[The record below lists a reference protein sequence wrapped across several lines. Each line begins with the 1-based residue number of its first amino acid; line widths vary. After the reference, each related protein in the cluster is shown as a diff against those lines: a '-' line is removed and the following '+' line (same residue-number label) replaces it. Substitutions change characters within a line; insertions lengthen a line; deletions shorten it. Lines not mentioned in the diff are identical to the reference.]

1 MVRKYLLSRAADII
15 GRGDTGLTVA
25 QQSTRCDCKIVFDAA
40 FVPSVKLVL
49 TAGHKGNERLR
60 GEVSG
65 GKRWVSQPPDH
76 DE

>member
-1 MVRKYLLSRAADII
+1 MI
-15 GRGDTGLTVA
+15 GRGDTDLTMA
-25 QQSTRCDCKIVFDAA
+25 QQSTRCDCKIIFEAA

-49 TAGHKGNERLR
+49 TAGHKGDRRLC
-60 GEVSG
+60 GGVSG